1 MRRRTHKRLRAS
13 VSVRGLFERVRVASA
28 LFLLVAHSLSL
39 RVASA
44 LLPALCLLRVSECI
58 YGRCCC
64 ECLSKEPAFDISKV
78 QGVVIPGVTRV
89 LVFSYLQPI
98 LGFPVIGQAIAHDQ
112 AAITDMAD
120 N

>member
-1 MRRRTHKRLRAS
+1 M
-13 VSVRGLFERVRVASA
+13 
-28 LFLLVAHSLSL
+28 
-39 RVASA
+39 
-44 LLPALCLLRVSECI
+44 
-58 YGRCCC
+58 
-64 ECLSKEPAFDISKV
+64 SKV

>member
-1 MRRRTHKRLRAS
+1 MHIWPVLI
-13 VSVRGLFERVRVASA
+13 ASA
-28 LFLLVAHSLSL
+28 FP
-39 RVASA
+39 R
-44 LLPALCLLRVSECI
+44 
-58 YGRCCC
+58 
-64 ECLSKEPAFDISKV
+64 LSKEPALDISKV